1 MKLNRFEASFS
12 RIFGNQVGITLA
24 GEAFFFRFYEIFLVS
39 PRVRMMFAKT
49 DMARQVTMLR
59 HSMYE
64 LLTFYV
70 TGTLTESLRHVAH
83 VHQHL
88 AISPDLY
95 DRWLDALIETVA
107 EFDPEFDE
115 LIEDAWRLALTP
127 GITYMKMW
135 CGSSRSPYD
144 GP

>member
-12 RIFGNQVGITLA
+12 RIFGNQIGITVA
-24 GEAFFFRFYEIFLVS
+24 GEAFFMRFYEIFLES

-64 LLTFYV
+64 LVTFYV

-83 VHQHL
+83 LHQRL
-88 AISPDLY
+88 AISSDLY
-95 DRWLDALIETVA
+95 DRWLDALIATVA
-107 EFDPEFDE
+107 EFDPEYDE
-115 LIEDAWRLALTP
+115 LIEDAWRLALIP
-127 GITYMKMW
+127 GITYMKIW
-135 CGSSRSPYD
+135 CGSSRNPCD